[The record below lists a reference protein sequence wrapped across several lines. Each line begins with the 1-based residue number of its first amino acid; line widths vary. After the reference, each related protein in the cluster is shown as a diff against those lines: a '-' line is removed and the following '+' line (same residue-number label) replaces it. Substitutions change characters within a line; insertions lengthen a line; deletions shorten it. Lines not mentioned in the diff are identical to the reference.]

1 MDCSDFEPVAKLDL
15 LAAILCRLLR
25 GASNLDSAQSQPS
38 SSTLP
43 ASSMST
49 PRPAKSFQEAVAS
62 PARSSNCKCEKR
74 LAELLLKE
82 HKQNLH
88 ELDQKAEALDREH
101 RQLNL
106 VVYNVPDT
114 ADDLGVETFLSL
126 LGKCMPDDPLYEGLV
141 WEQSRLGTFRPDQER
156 PRPIRMHFKSMSDKH
171 TFLKHAKHLKE
182 VSLRYDDDLTTKI
195 TTKTKA
201 RHGCRL

>member
-106 VVYNVPDT
+106 VVYNMPET
-114 ADDLGVETFLSL
+114 AEADDNGEETSLSL
-126 LGKCMPDDPLYEGLV
+126 LDKRTLDGSLYEGLE
-141 WEQSRLGTFRPDQER
+141 WELGTYHPDQER
-156 PRPIRMHFKSMSDKH
+156 PRPIHVHTMSTTDTH
-171 TFLKHAKHLKE
+171 TPQACQ
-182 VSLRYDDDLTTKI
+182 VSQRNQP
-195 TTKTKA
+195 
-201 RHGCRL
+201 HM